1 MALVDIGDGWV
12 PTSQAINALPEP
24 LRRYIHDLEMRY
36 DPPGDIR
43 LLAVQRDTIKM
54 LEIKL
59 LEEREAVAVMS
70 ALVTWALCAVRWG
83 RWSRPPGGL
92 RLRERAAAKGLG
104 LAEPP
109 RRYRWRWWMDDWE
122 EMNDE

>member
-1 MALVDIGDGWV
+1 MSEVLLLVH
-12 PTSQAINALPEP
+12 
-24 LRRYIHDLEMRY
+24 R
-36 DPPGDIR
+36 
-43 LLAVQRDTIKM
+43 LAVVLI
-54 LEIKL
+54 
-59 LEEREAVAVMS
+59 AVAVMS